1 MEWQTLIN
9 IGAGTFL
16 TVIGWFA
23 RQLWDATQKLKD
35 DVAHLELN
43 VSENYVKKVDI
54 TARFD
59 KIEKILEKLFDK
71 LDSKQDK

>member
-23 RQLWDATQKLKD
+23 RELWDVVKVLKQ
-35 DVAHLELN
+35 DVQQLEIKIA
-43 VSENYVKKVDI
+43 EDYVKKEDI
-54 TARFD
+54 NSR
-59 KIEKILEKLFDK
+59 FDK
-71 LDSKQDK
+71 LDSLLQRIFDKLETKADK